1 MRWWHS
7 KVLRTGSVR
16 KIFNLYYGMDDMS
29 CKPFIGY
36 VSVDVSRAWPKKS
49 LWSCTQIYRF

>member
-1 MRWWHS
+1 
-7 KVLRTGSVR
+7 
-16 KIFNLYYGMDDMS
+16 MDDMS

-36 VSVDVSRAWPKKS
+36 ISGDVSRVWSRKI